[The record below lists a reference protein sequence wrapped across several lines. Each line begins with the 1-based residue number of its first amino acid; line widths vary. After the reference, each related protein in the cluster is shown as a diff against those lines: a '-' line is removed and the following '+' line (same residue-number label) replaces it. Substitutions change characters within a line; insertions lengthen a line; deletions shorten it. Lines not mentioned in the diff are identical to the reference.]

1 MKSQRAALGSSSAR
15 AGGGNKTRE
24 QSSAPTQILAD
35 AATTTPTQAT
45 MFAPQHQLTPA
56 TDAPARA
63 AGGKKRQR
71 TLSSLVLAASPGAA
85 EAGLRNF
92 SLRVC
97 NVVQTRKHTTYTDVA
112 DALVEDLVGRLR
124 SPEQEK
130 ESLNIRR

>member
-1 MKSQRAALGSSSAR
+1 MIPG
-15 AGGGNKTRE
+15 
-24 QSSAPTQILAD
+24 
-35 AATTTPTQAT
+35 
-45 MFAPQHQLTPA
+45 QHALTPS
-56 TDAPARA
+56 TDVPPRA

-71 TLSSLVLAASPGAA
+71 SLSSLVAAASPGSG
-85 EAGLRNF
+85 EKRMSNF

-97 NVVQTRKHTTYTDVA
+97 RAVQTRKHTTYTDVA

>member
-1 MKSQRAALGSSSAR
+1 M
-15 AGGGNKTRE
+15 
-24 QSSAPTQILAD
+24 AD

-71 TLSSLVLAASPGAA
+71 TLSSLVLAASPNAP